1 MVLSSTGGYST
12 IVACSDF
19 TRIVQSQVLGYSVAI
34 SAAIMM
40 SPFASPF
47 ELTAEYERV
56 LQTAKPPRV
65 KVEKRSNG
73 EDSTTNRANQSS
85 DVEDRPSICQV
96 KKLIEYPQSR
106 YSSETHVAVEEGY
119 RRRRRMNGLNRP
131 FQEFAIILRK
141 YLDSDHRLVSID
153 LEIQSAKLCDLLQRL
168 GRSVR
173 GLVNLDAYPMIFQK
187 PFRSLMFVKDELIGF
202 LETGSGETGLKDE
215 VSLLLEFINSSDG
228 IQSSVR
234 AYDEQI
240 RNGKV
245 SFALLWA
252 LFPPETTVYFNDDT
266 SEYCGVVQT
275 ANYIG
280 QNFRITVVVG
290 HHSGVEFGLIARS
303 YMIQSFPGLY
313 EINTKNIAVVPLSS
327 FPDWHVGNI
336 RQRLIARGKRYCH
349 FQSEKMTHLAYKG
362 PMWTIS
368 SSLTE
373 NGRNRAGNRV
383 EVCCSP

>member
-1 MVLSSTGGYST
+1 MSPLSSS
-12 IVACSDF
+12 
-19 TRIVQSQVLGYSVAI
+19 L
-34 SAAIMM
+34 
-40 SPFASPF
+40 
-47 ELTAEYERV
+47 ELTAKYESV

-65 KVEKRSNG
+65 KVEEPDKV
-73 EDSTTNRANQSS
+73 EDSITSRATKSS
-85 DVEDRPSICQV
+85 DVDDRPSICQV

-106 YSSETHVAVEEGY
+106 WSSETHIAVEEGY
-119 RRRRRMNGLNRP
+119 RRRKRMNGLDRP

-141 YLDSDHRLVSID
+141 NLDADHRLVSVN
-153 LEIQSAKLCDLLQRL
+153 LEIQSAKLCDLVQRL

-173 GLVNLDAYPMIFQK
+173 GIVNLDAYPIIFEK
-187 PFRSLMFVKDELIGF
+187 PFRSLMFVKNELIHFVQSGA
-202 LETGSGETGLKDE
+202 GETGLNDE

-228 IQSSVR
+228 IQSSIR

-245 SFALLWA
+245 SFALIWA

-275 ANYIG
+275 ANYLG

-290 HHSGVEFGLIARS
+290 HHSGTEFGLITRS

-313 EINTKNIAVVPLSS
+313 EINTKNIAVIPLSS
-327 FPDWHVGNI
+327 LPKCDVSDI
-336 RQRLIARGKRYCH
+336 RQRLINRGKRYCQL
-349 FQSEKMTHLAYKG
+349 QSEKMTHLAYKG
-362 PMWTIS
+362 SLRTIS
-368 SSLTE
+368 SDVTE

-383 EVCCSP
+383 EVR